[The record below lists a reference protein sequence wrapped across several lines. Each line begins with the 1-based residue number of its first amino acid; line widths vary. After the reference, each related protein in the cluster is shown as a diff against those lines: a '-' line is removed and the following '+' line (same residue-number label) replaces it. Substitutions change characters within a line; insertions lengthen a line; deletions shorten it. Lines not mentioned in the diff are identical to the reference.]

1 MRQGGRTH
9 KANALLTERKYK
21 MNTYLLI
28 DGHNLLFQMFFGM
41 PARIV
46 SKSGIPIQG
55 VMGFVGAFIKIC
67 RLTSP
72 TRIGV
77 IFDSEHNN
85 PRHELDI
92 NYKANRPSYAD
103 LPDEENP
110 FSQLPYIYSA
120 LKYMRISHAEA
131 ADCETDDIIAAYT
144 RKYGSHSKV
153 IISSHDSDFF
163 QLVTKNVS
171 ILRYRGKNSV
181 ICDKAY
187 IKERFGILPSKYAD
201 FKALTG
207 DRSDNIKGADRVGP
221 KTAALLL
228 SKYGSLDN
236 IIANSAQITK
246 PSIRKSIQESAD
258 RLKINQKLITL
269 DGNAALPFQIH
280 PLRTDPTSYKTKQV
294 LKAIGL

>member
-1 MRQGGRTH
+1 
-9 KANALLTERKYK
+9 

-46 SKSGIPIQG
+46 NKGGIPVHG
-55 VMGFVGAFIKIC
+55 VMGFVGAFIRIC

-77 IFDSEHNN
+77 IFDSEQKN
-85 PRHELDI
+85 PRCELDSS
-92 NYKANRPSYAD
+92 YKANRPSYSH
-103 LPDEENP
+103 LPDSENP

-120 LKYMRISHAEA
+120 LDYMRVPHAEA
-131 ADCETDDIIAAYT
+131 VDCETDDVMAAYA
-144 RKYGSHSKV
+144 RKYGSHSRM

-163 QLVTKNVS
+163 QLITKNIS
-171 ILRYRGKNSV
+171 ILRYRGKNSL

-187 IKERFGILPSKYAD
+187 VKERFGVLPSQYAD
-201 FKALTG
+201 FKAMTG
-207 DRSDNIKGADRVGP
+207 DRSDNIKGADRIGA

-228 SKYGSLDN
+228 SKYGSLDK
-236 IIANSAQITK
+236 IIANSDQITK
-246 PSIRKSIQESAD
+246 PSIRRSIQESAD

-269 DGNAALPFQIH
+269 DDSVALPFQIH
-280 PLRTDPTSYKTKQV
+280 PLRTDPISFNTNQV